1 MSGLLSVVL
10 PAYNESEVIELS
22 IKTLCETF
30 ENANINYELVFVDD
44 GSKDDTWKK
53 LSDAS
58 SDSHIKAIH
67 FSRNFGKEA
76 AIFAGLEMSKGDCVI
91 VMDCD
96 LQHPPKTAVEMYHLW
111 EQGFEVVEGVKNTRG
126 KETIFHTIAANIFYK
141 MMSSSA
147 GIDMSRAS
155 DFKLLDRKA
164 VTALL
169 KLPERNMFFRAL
181 SSWVGFK
188 STQIE
193 YDVAERAGG
202 SSKWS
207 TVSLVKYAL
216 KNITSFTSFPL
227 QLVSICGVVMIL
239 ICIFFAVEAI
249 ITYSQGNAKE
259 GFTTVILL
267 LTFASSVLM
276 LSLGIIGYY
285 LSKIYEEIKGRPRYI
300 IAETRNMID
309 ETRNI

>member
-22 IKTLCETF
+22 VKTLCETF
-30 ENANINYELVFVDD
+30 ETANIEYELVFVDD
-44 GSKDDTWKK
+44 GSKDDTWDK
-53 LSDAS
+53 LSSAS
-58 SDSHIKAIH
+58 SNTHIKAIH

-96 LQHPPKTAVEMYHLW
+96 LQHPPKTAVEMYRLW

-126 KETIFHTIAANIFYK
+126 KETFLHTFAANTFYK

-207 TVSLVKYAL
+207 TASLIKYAL

-227 QLVSICGVVMIL
+227 QLVSICGGVMIL
-239 ICIFFAVEAI
+239 ICIFFAIEAI

>member
-22 IKTLCETF
+22 VKTLCETF
-30 ENANINYELVFVDD
+30 TTANIDFELVFVDD
-44 GSKDDTWKK
+44 GSKDDTWSK
-53 LSDAS
+53 LSSAT
-58 SDSHIKAIH
+58 SDNRVKAIH

-96 LQHPPKTAVEMYHLW
+96 LQHPPTTAVEMYHLW

-126 KETIFHTIAANIFYK
+126 KETFLHTFAANTFYK

-227 QLVSICGVVMIL
+227 QFVSICGFVMIL
-239 ICIFFAVEAI
+239 ICVFFAVEAI

-300 IAETRNMID
+300 IAETKNMID
-309 ETRNI
+309 ETKNI

>member
-96 LQHPPKTAVEMYHLW
+96 LQHPPKTAVEMYRLW

-126 KETIFHTIAANIFYK
+126 KETIFHTIAANTFYK